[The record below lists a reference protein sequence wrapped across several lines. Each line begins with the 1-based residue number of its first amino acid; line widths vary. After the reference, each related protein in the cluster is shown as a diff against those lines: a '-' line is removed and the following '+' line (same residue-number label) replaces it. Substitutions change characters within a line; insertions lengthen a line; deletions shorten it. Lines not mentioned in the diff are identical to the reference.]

1 MFGCGGDRDKGKRPL
16 MGAIAEQFA
25 DIPVVTDDNPRTED
39 PAVIRAA
46 VLEGAHEAAGDG
58 VIVID
63 GGRRRE
69 AINEALRM
77 AEAGDVICVLGK
89 GHETGQNIG
98 SEVLPFDD
106 REVIRAEWKIMAR
119 QSEEDQAR

>member
-1 MFGCGGDRDKGKRPL
+1 
-16 MGAIAEQFA
+16 MGQIAAERA
-25 DIPVVTDDNPRTED
+25 DIVIVTDDNPRTED

>member
-1 MFGCGGDRDKGKRPL
+1 
-16 MGAIAEQFA
+16 
-25 DIPVVTDDNPRTED
+25 
-39 PAVIRAA
+39 
-46 VLEGAHEAAGDG
+46 
-58 VIVID
+58 
-63 GGRRRE
+63 
-69 AINEALRM
+69 M

-106 REVIRAEWKIMAR
+106 LEVIRAEWKIMAR